1 MTTDT
6 KEIQRIHRS
15 WYKNLYSTKLKY
27 VEEMDI
33 FLVRY
38 HITKLNQD
46 QVNNLNRLIN
56 YKEIEA
62 IIKSLTNKNIS
73 GTNGFNAE
81 FDQNFL
87 YSSTCYP

>member
-27 VEEMDI
+27 IEEMDI

-38 HITKLNQD
+38 HIPKLNQD
-46 QVNNLNRLIN
+46 QVNNLSRPIN

-62 IIKSLTNKNIS
+62 IIKSLTNKNIPGKPGS
-73 GTNGFNAE
+73 GGAC
-81 FDQNFL
+81 L
-87 YSSTCYP
+87 